1 MFLLECNRYVR
12 CTCNVDCICAKKVE
26 NMRQAESFLFS
37 DLAQYD
43 LIQIVFKVDGKI
55 IKSSFD
61 KIEGKIY

>member
-1 MFLLECNRYVR
+1 VL
-12 CTCNVDCICAKKVE
+12 KVE

-43 LIQIVFKVDGKI
+43 LIQVFKVDDKI